1 MRQNQGSCRRP
12 VPGAEP
18 ERRERMPYRYLE
30 HEADIGLEAS
40 GADVAEALEA
50 GVQGMLE
57 LMART
62 DSVRPEAQT
71 PVEAEGWDFGAL
83 FVSLLEAVLAPHAM
97 PVHLVE
103 VGGPDG
109 QVHDGDTWRARGTLA
124 GEPVDFDRHQV
135 GLEVKPATY
144 AGLRVEE
151 RPDGVNLRCVLD
163 L

>member
-1 MRQNQGSCRRP
+1 
-12 VPGAEP
+12 
-18 ERRERMPYRYLE
+18 MPYRYLE

-83 FVSLLEAVLAPHAM
+83 FVSLLNAVIAARDISGHFFHSFKLDA
-97 PVHLVE
+97 LE
-103 VGGPDG
+103 R
-109 QVHDGDTWRARGTLA
+109 DGDTWRARGTLT

-135 GLEVKPATY
+135 GIEVKAATY

-151 RPDGVNLRCVLD
+151 RPDGVTLRCVLD